1 MPRAA
6 LSQTA
11 INYTKLGQW
20 TDGCQP
26 IVLIHGLAASSAFW
40 FGVTQCLDGSQPA
53 LLFDLRGHGRSSAPV
68 EGYSAARMA
77 QDLLELLDFIGIES
91 AILAG
96 HSFGGSVALYT
107 TLLHPERVRCLV
119 LADARLRLFQ
129 PRLTPS
135 LWPKWQQRRDQLREL
150 GLLLRDDELEAG
162 IRMLTA
168 LARFSLDSGS
178 DESLPTW
185 VVSFFGQRQ
194 SRFAAARWL
203 DLVEKTTLLQDI
215 TEEGWLTREILTT
228 CRKPLLALYGDDSP
242 LMSSGIKLKELLPDT
257 ELQCV
262 AKAGH
267 FFPAVKPKEFVEP
280 LDAFLS
286 LLGLPGSK
294 LMGDTKLGTCRPA
307 SKPTR
312 VFTSP
317 LRIQQLSPPKR

>member
-11 INYTKLGQW
+11 INYTQLGLW
-20 TDGCQP
+20 TEGCLP

-40 FGVTQCLDGSQPA
+40 FGVTQCLGASPPT
-53 LLFDLRGHGRSSAPV
+53 LLFDLRGHGRSSVTA
-68 EGYSAARMA
+68 EGYSARRMA
-77 QDLLELLDFIGIES
+77 RDLLELLDFIGIES
-91 AILAG
+91 AVLVG
-96 HSFGGSVALYT
+96 HSFGGSVALHT
-107 TLLHPERVRCLV
+107 ALEHPERVRCLV
-119 LADARLRLFQ
+119 LADVRLRLFQ

-150 GLLLRDDELEAG
+150 GLLLKDDELEAG

-178 DESLPTW
+178 DENLPAW

-203 DLVEKTTLLQDI
+203 DLVERTTLLQDI
-215 TEEGWLTREILTT
+215 TEEGWLTQETLKA

-242 LMSSGIKLKELLPDT
+242 LMTSGIKLKELLADT
-257 ELQCV
+257 VLQCV

-267 FFPAVKPKEFVEP
+267 FFPAVKPKEFVGP
-280 LDAFLS
+280 LVAFLR
-286 LLGLPGSK
+286 LLGLPGSEI
-294 LMGDTKLGTCRPA
+294 A
-307 SKPTR
+307 SD
-312 VFTSP
+312 
-317 LRIQQLSPPKR
+317 KRLENTPSRQ